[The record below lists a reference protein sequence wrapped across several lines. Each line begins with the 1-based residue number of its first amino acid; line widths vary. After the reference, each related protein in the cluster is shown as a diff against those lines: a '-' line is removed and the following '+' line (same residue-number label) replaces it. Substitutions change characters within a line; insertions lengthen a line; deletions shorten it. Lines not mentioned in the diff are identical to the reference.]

1 MKKAKL
7 FLCLA
12 LVLGGLTGCYT
23 APGNFR
29 SRMERTATAALPN
42 GVQQNEFAYIGDV
55 QTDKGTYH
63 VVEQG
68 LILTDMLAPRHLPP
82 RLLLFSD
89 NARLIAVY
97 EADFATR
104 IWPLWCEGSRV
115 YLEGFSSLH
124 FADSV
129 NHTIPLDPRLARLF
143 SGTDQ
148 IPTGNVIDFSRG
160 PLEPSLTREKRY
172 GSSGGIED
180 DPWHLP

>member
-1 MKKAKL
+1 MKSKL
-7 FLCLA
+7 ILCLA
-12 LVLGGLTGCYT
+12 LILGGLTGCCT
-23 APGNFR
+23 TPGNFR
-29 SRMERTATAALPN
+29 SRMERTATAALPK
-42 GVQQNEFAYIGDV
+42 GVQQTEFAYIGDV
-55 QTDKGTYH
+55 QTDQGAYH

-68 LILTDMLAPRHLPP
+68 LILTNMLAPRGLPT

-89 NARLIAVY
+89 NTRLVAVY
-97 EADFATR
+97 EADFATAV
-104 IWPLWCEGSRV
+104 WPLWCERSRV
-115 YLEGFSSLH
+115 YLAGFSSLH

-129 NHTIPLDPRLARLF
+129 NHRIPPDPRLARLF

-148 IPTGNVIDFSRG
+148 IPAGNVIDFSHG